1 MDFSSNNKPNAGF
14 SAIGAIEHVIVL
26 MFENRSFDH
35 LLGAMPGV
43 DGVLDSQGNVLPNL
57 YNTMD
62 PIAEPGA
69 DNPPTPPTPI
79 VPFLNPEP
87 PLPTEDQLIT
97 HDFTHEFG
105 DGLMQDI
112 FGPGT
117 TGMLDNQPQN
127 NPAVTYPPTNSGF
140 LSTVAYNAGSQRNGI
155 GAMTYFEWNSMEV
168 FHTLAQAFLV
178 CDEWYCDTPGHTAP
192 NRAFMHCA
200 TTGDI
205 GIDDDDYVGSL
216 NMVNR
221 TTIFERIQETNQTW
235 KVYWPGANCDTDW
248 LNEQVCSQPYD
259 PQQPSAYNVTLV
271 PIQNFFTDLQNEAL
285 PFYSFIMCWNPN
297 SSNRTMDTSMHPTS
311 RVEPGETM
319 LACIYNSLQAST
331 SWKNTLLIVNF
342 DENGGMYD
350 HQSLPQA
357 TPPDV
362 DPTIAS
368 TGIKLPPI
376 FRWLS
381 YNTNRTY
388 SFDYSA
394 LGVRIPV
401 LLISPWLNAGVCSTQ
416 FQNTSILRFLQDLLP
431 NPNANNPYFLTQRDL
446 NAPSIAQ
453 VFEYAQ
459 FGRDEARTDCP
470 SDIAGYGGGN
480 ACEQFLADITPDA
493 ATMAAPPAPHVEGMT
508 RKYISPLPGHPD
520 SGKPLTRSFTT
531 VGEMLAYANER
542 REAAVA
548 YIKAKSSAQ

>member
-1 MDFSSNNKPNAGF
+1 MNTSSNNASNAGF
-14 SAIGAIEHVIVL
+14 SAIGNIEHVIVL

-35 LLGAMPGV
+35 ILGAMPGV

-62 PIAEPGA
+62 PLAMPGA
-69 DNPPTPPTPI
+69 DNPSTPPTAI
-79 VPFLNPEP
+79 VPTLNPEP
-87 PLPTEDQLIT
+87 PLPTEDQLLT

-105 DGLMQDI
+105 DGMTQDL

-117 TGMLDNQPQN
+117 TGVLNSQPQN
-127 NPAVTYPPTNSGF
+127 NPAVTYPATNSGF
-140 LSTVAYNAGSQRNGI
+140 LSTVAYNAGSQPNGI
-155 GAMTYFEWNSMEV
+155 GAMTYFKWNSMEV

-178 CDEWYCDTPGHTAP
+178 CDQWHCDMPGHTAP

-200 TTGDI
+200 TTGDL
-205 GIDDDDYVGSL
+205 GIDDDDTVGTTT
-216 NMVNR
+216 MVNR

-235 KVYWPGANCDTDW
+235 KVYWPGSNCDTDW
-248 LNEQVCSQPYD
+248 LNEQVCSQLYD
-259 PQQPSAYNVTLV
+259 SQQPSAYNVTQV
-271 PIQNFFTDLQNEAL
+271 PIQNFFTDLKNDAL
-285 PFYSFIMCWNPN
+285 PFYSFIMCFNPN
-297 SSNRTMDTSMHPTS
+297 DSDPNKNTSMHPAAP
-311 RVEPGETM
+311 VEPGETM

-350 HQSLPQA
+350 HQVVPQA
-357 TPPDV
+357 TSPDY
-362 DPTIAS
+362 DPTVTN
-368 TGIKLPPI
+368 TGTELPPI
-376 FRWLS
+376 FRWQS
-381 YNTNRTY
+381 SNTNRTY
-388 SFDYSA
+388 SFDFSV

-401 LLISPWLNAGVCSTQ
+401 LLISPWLNPGVCSAQ
-416 FQNTSILRFLQDLLP
+416 YQNTSILRFLQDLLP
-431 NPNANNPYFLTQRDL
+431 NPNPNNPYYLTLRDL
-446 NAPSIAQ
+446 NALSLAP

-470 SDIAGYGGGN
+470 SNIAGYGGGN

-493 ATMAAPPAPHVEGMT
+493 ATMAAPPAPHVEEMT

-520 SGKPLTRSFTT
+520 SGKPLTRSFAT

-542 REAAVA
+542 RAAAVA
-548 YIKAKSSAQ
+548 HIKAKSRTQ